1 MTIARAWTFCLDTI
15 DLRGRD
21 GRMSFF
27 KNVIVVILVFSIAMG
42 DLTDF
47 RATMLAA
54 CAAGRTVLLALIQR
68 SGFAVSSAASTL
80 QETVRKR
87 IEIVQSRRDPE
98 TGEPLE
104 RQK

>member
-1 MTIARAWTFCLDTI
+1 MIRRAWSFCLDTI

-27 KNVIVVILVFSIAMG
+27 KNVVVVILVVSIATG
-42 DLTDF
+42 ELSDV

-54 CAAGRTVLLALIQR
+54 CAAGRTMLLALIQR
-68 SGFAVSSAASTL
+68 STFTAASAASTL
-80 QETVRKR
+80 QETIRKR